1 MTCAKSRA
9 SGRFYR
15 VRLPDVQLLVPQH
28 LTLQCSEGDATQ
40 LKEGIRDRG
49 QNYKEACERFKRCG
63 RVRYPSKPC
72 SQLFATSKN
81 TAKREEVNI
90 YENSTDGRQG

>member
-49 QNYKEACERFKRCG
+49 QNYKEACERFKWCG
-63 RVRYPSKPC
+63 RVRYPLQALQPAVRDQSKYC
-72 SQLFATSKN
+72 
-81 TAKREEVNI
+81 EERGGEHI
-90 YENSTDGRQG
+90 RK